1 MKISGLEK
9 GILGVTAA
17 FLLFTAGYFLGERGG
32 GEPYTVS
39 AETLWTEAAASSAQT
54 GTGKSSDPTEKVNLN
69 TATIG
74 ELESLP
80 GIGQVRAEAIIA
92 DREENGSFRYP
103 EELIRVPGIGQGTL
117 EQIID
122 YITVE

>member
-9 GILGVTAA
+9 GILAVAAA
-17 FLLFTAGYFLGERGG
+17 FLLFTAGYFLGQRGG

-39 AETLWTEAAASSAQT
+39 AETLWTEEAAAASQSGT
-54 GTGKSSDPTEKVNLN
+54 GTPSGPAEKVDLN
-69 TATIG
+69 TATAG

-80 GIGQVRAEAIIA
+80 GIGQVRAQAIIA
-92 DREENGSFRYP
+92 DRAENGPFRYL

-117 EQIID
+117 EQIMD